1 MKAVNR
7 RSNIQ
12 LFVKSFVSIH
22 KIVEILKLYG
32 SAESIYLIVVTLFKL
47 FSVFAVSVHNSFIEK
62 DVFIYQI
69 YSFMLIQ
76 KRRYVESFR
85 VKQIMT

>member
-62 DVFIYQI
+62 M
-69 YSFMLIQ
+69 YSFIRYIHLSRSRNEGML
-76 KRRYVESFR
+76 KVF
-85 VKQIMT
+85 